1 MEQEEQ
7 AIRSGPDFDIRSATW
22 SKGIRAD
29 LDVLG
34 YCPKCASYYPRSKTA
49 RENITKCEYC
59 GTPIEYSDMLSA
71 DFTELF
77 NEEKKK
83 LGIEYLKNNEPVER
97 FIYKIFLLDNKTFDQ
112 TLFDK
117 KWHPEEYKPDPQK
130 KCHRQT
136 CQNIPHVKALIL
148 KKFQQKQK
156 QVLFSCGD
164 YFHKR

>member
-1 MEQEEQ
+1 
-7 AIRSGPDFDIRSATW
+7 
-22 SKGIRAD
+22 
-29 LDVLG
+29 
-34 YCPKCASYYPRSKTA
+34 
-49 RENITKCEYC
+49 
-59 GTPIEYSDMLSA
+59 MLSA

-130 KCHRQT
+130 NVT
-136 CQNIPHVKALIL
+136 
-148 KKFQQKQK
+148 
-156 QVLFSCGD
+156 D
-164 YFHKR
+164 KRAKISHMSKHWY